1 VKPVKGY
8 QRNIALVVLVIMA
21 FMVCGCGS
29 PKNNTPVEGA
39 KVFMKA
45 MVNKDAKLM
54 DQINHS
60 GMLWPTQY
68 LMEISNDKDW
78 GEINLK
84 DCQYE
89 DKGKGTVEVTVA
101 EDSIITLKMI
111 EENGKWYFVKLGKW

>member
-1 VKPVKGY
+1 
-8 QRNIALVVLVIMA
+8 LVGRVIRKDFVIFSLVLLMV
-21 FMVCGCGS
+21 FMVSGCGS
-29 PKNNTPVEGA
+29 PNNDTPVEGA

>member
-8 QRNIALVVLVIMA
+8 QRNIALVVLVMMA

-89 DKGKGTVEVTVA
+89 DKGREQLRLRL
-101 EDSIITLKMI
+101 LKTA
-111 EENGKWYFVKLGKW
+111 L